1 MYRLLAKIDGHTWGI
16 PMLNHVVVGSGSPLL
31 ILHGSGLD
39 HRHMMETLEP
49 ICERL
54 EGWKR
59 VYVDLPGHGQ
69 SRPQD
74 RIKTQDDLLAVI
86 IEFADEALP
95 DQKFGIVGE
104 SRGSYLAQGFVHMQ
118 PDRISGA
125 ALIVPGGS
133 PASDSTRL
141 PDHQVLE
148 SDPSMRSELNDNEIA
163 RFESFMVVQRR
174 DILERSRRSK
184 YPAFDLCD
192 EAQTERVNRSF
203 DFSFH
208 ARGETTKFDGPS
220 MIVAGRQ
227 DSMSGYLDAIDL
239 LPQFTH
245 ATLAVL
251 DAAGHGLAWERPEVF
266 DALFRDWL
274 ARLSRCK

>member
-1 MYRLLAKIDGHTWGI
+1 
-16 PMLNHVVVGSGSPLL
+16 MLHHETVGAGSPLL
-31 ILHGSGLD
+31 ILHGSRLD

-49 ICERL
+49 IFEGL
-54 EGWKR
+54 VGWKR

-69 SRPQD
+69 SPPQD
-74 RIKTQDDLLAVI
+74 SIGTQDDLLAAV
-86 IEFADEALP
+86 IEFATEAIP

-104 SRGSYLAQGFVHMQ
+104 SRGSYLARGFVHLH
-118 PDRISGA
+118 PDRIRGA

-133 PASDSTRL
+133 PTADPSRL
-141 PDHQVLE
+141 PEHQVLE
-148 SDPSMRSELNDNEIA
+148 PDPSMRSELRDDEVA
-163 RFESFMVVQRR
+163 RFENFMVVQRR

-192 EAQTERVNRSF
+192 AAQAERVNNSF

-208 ARGETTKFDGPS
+208 NQGETSEFDGPS
-220 MIVAGRQ
+220 LIIAGRQ
-227 DSMSGYLDAIDL
+227 DSMSGYLDAVDL
-239 LPQFTH
+239 LPQFTR
-245 ATLAVL
+245 ATLTVL

-274 ARLSRCK
+274 QRLTK